1 MFAVHVSDLVSEVV
15 PVPCEVPLR
24 NISTVAPVV
33 SAVAVKDVDASVTFA
48 VYSVTS
54 SSNVGVKVS
63 EPSVSA
69 LRFCVK
75 KPPWY
80 PNQLTLQL

>member
-1 MFAVHVSDLVSEVV
+1 MSVFAVHVKDLVTVVV
-15 PVPCEVPLR
+15 PVPFDVPLR
-24 NISTVAPVV
+24 NTSTVAPVV

-75 KPPWY
+75 KPP
-80 PNQLTLQL
+80 